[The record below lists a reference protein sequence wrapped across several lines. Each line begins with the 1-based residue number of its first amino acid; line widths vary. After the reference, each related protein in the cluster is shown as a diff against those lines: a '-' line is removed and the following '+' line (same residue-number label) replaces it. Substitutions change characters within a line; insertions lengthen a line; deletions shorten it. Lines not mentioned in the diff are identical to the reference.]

1 MALKYPNLKNYIVVV
16 EISTKHKQISSI
28 GFVHKEN
35 VELYA
40 DNWFAVESR
49 NAKIE
54 QIDKV
59 FKELA
64 GELQQ

>member
-1 MALKYPNLKNYIVVV
+1 MALKYPNFKNYVVVV

-40 DNWFAVESR
+40 DNWFAVESK

-64 GELQQ
+64 GEL

>member
-1 MALKYPNLKNYIVVV
+1 MALKYPNLKNYVIAI

-28 GFVHKEN
+28 GFIHKEN

-40 DNWFAVESR
+40 DNWFDMELR
-49 NAKIE
+49 KAKLD

>member
-1 MALKYPNLKNYIVVV
+1 MALKYPNLKNYVIAI

-64 GELQQ
+64 GEL

>member
-1 MALKYPNLKNYIVVV
+1 MALKYPNLKNYVIVV
-16 EISTKHKQISSI
+16 EISIKHKQISSI

-35 VELYA
+35 IEVYA
-40 DNWFAVESR
+40 DNWFAIESR
-49 NAKIE
+49 KAKLD

>member
-1 MALKYPNLKNYIVVV
+1 MALKYPNFKNYVIAV

-64 GELQQ
+64 GEL

>member
-1 MALKYPNLKNYIVVV
+1 MALKYPNFKNYVVVV

-64 GELQQ
+64 GEL

>member
-1 MALKYPNLKNYIVVV
+1 MAQKYPNFKNYVIAV

-40 DNWFAVESR
+40 DDWFAMESR
-49 NAKIE
+49 KAKIE
-54 QIDKV
+54 QINKV
-59 FKELA
+59 FKELV
-64 GELQQ
+64 GEL

>member
-1 MALKYPNLKNYIVVV
+1 MALKYPNFKNYVIVVK
-16 EISTKHKQISSI
+16 ISTKHKQISSI

-64 GELQQ
+64 GEL

>member
-1 MALKYPNLKNYIVVV
+1 MALKYPNFKNHVVVV
-16 EISTKHKQISSI
+16 EISIKHKQISSI

-64 GELQQ
+64 GEL

>member
-35 VELYA
+35 VEFYA
-40 DNWFAVESR
+40 DNWFAIELR
-49 NAKIE
+49 KAKIE

>member
-1 MALKYPNLKNYIVVV
+1 MALKYPNLKNYVIAI

-35 VELYA
+35 IEVYA
-40 DNWFAVESR
+40 DNWFDIESKK
-49 NAKIE
+49 AKIE

>member
-1 MALKYPNLKNYIVVV
+1 MALKYPNLKNYVIAI

-28 GFVHKEN
+28 GFIHKEN

-40 DNWFAVESR
+40 DNWFDIELR
-49 NAKIE
+49 KAKLD

>member
-1 MALKYPNLKNYIVVV
+1 MALKYPNFKNYVIAV
-16 EISTKHKQISSI
+16 EISIKHKQISSI

-40 DNWFAVESR
+40 DNWFDIELR
-49 NAKIE
+49 KAKLD

>member
-1 MALKYPNLKNYIVVV
+1 MALKYPNFKNYVIVV
-16 EISTKHKQISSI
+16 EISTKYKQISSI

-40 DNWFAVESR
+40 DNWFAIESR

-54 QIDKV
+54 QVDKV

-64 GELQQ
+64 GEL

>member
-1 MALKYPNLKNYIVVV
+1 MALKYPNFKNYVIVV

-64 GELQQ
+64 GEL

>member
-1 MALKYPNLKNYIVVV
+1 MALNYPNLKNYVIAI

-35 VELYA
+35 IEVYA
-40 DNWFAVESR
+40 DNWFAIESR
-49 NAKIE
+49 KAKIE

>member
-1 MALKYPNLKNYIVVV
+1 MALKYPNFKNYVIAI

-40 DNWFAVESR
+40 DNWFAIESR
-49 NAKIE
+49 KAKLE

-59 FKELA
+59 FEELA

>member
-1 MALKYPNLKNYIVVV
+1 MAPKYPNFKNYVIAI

-40 DNWFAVESR
+40 DNWFAVESKK
-49 NAKIE
+49 AKTE

-64 GELQQ
+64 GEL

>member
-1 MALKYPNLKNYIVVV
+1 MVLQYPNFKNYVIAI

-40 DNWFAVESR
+40 YDWFAMESR
-49 NAKIE
+49 KAKIE
-54 QIDKV
+54 QINKV
-59 FKELA
+59 FKELV
-64 GELQQ
+64 GEL

>member
-1 MALKYPNLKNYIVVV
+1 MALKYPNFKNYVIAV

-40 DNWFAVESR
+40 DNWFAIESR
-49 NAKIE
+49 KAKLE

-59 FKELA
+59 FEELA

>member
-1 MALKYPNLKNYIVVV
+1 MALKYPNFKDYVIVVG
-16 EISTKHKQISSI
+16 ISTEHKQISSI
-28 GFVHKEN
+28 GFVHKEK

-49 NAKIE
+49 NAKIK

-64 GELQQ
+64 GEL

>member
-1 MALKYPNLKNYIVVV
+1 MALKYPNLKNYVIAL

-40 DNWFAVESR
+40 DNWFDMELR
-49 NAKIE
+49 KAKLD

-59 FKELA
+59 FEELA